1 MNATEITM
9 NRLIAFAIIAAVIVL
24 LTGCA
29 ISPTPDYDLKF
40 GNAVREARARM
51 TLNPN
56 AGANPDLAVGMDGKA
71 AQGAIT
77 LYERSFKS
85 PPPVVNV
92 INIGGSA
99 GASQ

>member
-1 MNATEITM
+1 METTM
-9 NRLIAFAIIAAVIVL
+9 HRLFAFALIATVIVL
-24 LTGCA
+24 MAGCA
-29 ISPTPDYDLKF
+29 SSPTPDYDLKF

-71 AQGAIT
+71 ARDAIT
-77 LYERSFKS
+77 LYERSFQS

-92 INIGGSA
+92 INIGGSSSA
-99 GASQ
+99 RQ

>member
-9 NRLIAFAIIAAVIVL
+9 QRVIAFAIIALIVL
-24 LTGCA
+24 LAGCA
-29 ISPTPDYDLKF
+29 SPTPDYDLKF

-56 AGANPDLAVGMDGKA
+56 AGTNPDLAVGMDGKSA
-71 AQGAIT
+71 RDAIT
-77 LYERSFKS
+77 LYERSFQA

-99 GASQ
+99 GARQ

>member
-1 MNATEITM
+1 METTMKTITA
-9 NRLIAFAIIAAVIVL
+9 LAIVAITGL
-24 LTGCA
+24 LAGCA

-56 AGANPDLAVGMDGKA
+56 AGANPDLAVGMDGKSA
-71 AQGAIT
+71 RDAIA
-77 LYERSFKS
+77 LYERTFKS

-99 GASQ
+99 AASQ